1 VTRRLPTEAEF
12 PCATAR
18 WRSLGTTAVL
28 CAPADRMVSA
38 RRAVEAELSAINVCA
53 NRFRTESEL
62 SRLNR
67 ADGVWAEVSPLLLQA
82 LALGLRA
89 ASVTDG
95 AVDPT
100 LGAELNGLGY
110 DRDFKQLAQLAA
122 TERLRRVGDRWPRS
136 RKARWAEIE
145 LCDEPQS
152 ARLPAGT
159 QIDLGATAKALAAD
173 RAAAAAH
180 TATGAG
186 VLVSLG
192 GDISTAGA
200 CPDDGWPIHIADD
213 HRTDPSEEGPTIA
226 IRDGGLAT
234 SSLVTRRWRH
244 EGRDHHHI
252 LDPDTGGPV
261 DPYWRTASVAAGNC
275 ADANI
280 ASTAAIVLGVRAL
293 KWLAE
298 QELPARLV
306 SVDGTVTRLG
316 GWPA

>member
-1 VTRRLPTEAEF
+1 VTRRLPKEAEL

-28 CAPADRMVSA
+28 CAPADRMVTA
-38 RRAVEAELSAINVCA
+38 RRAVEAELNAINVCA
-53 NRFRTESEL
+53 NRFHTGSEL
-62 SRLNR
+62 CRLNR
-67 ADGVWAEVSPLLLQA
+67 AGGAWSDVSPLLLQA
-82 LALGLRA
+82 LALAIRA
-89 ASVTDG
+89 ASLTEG

-110 DRDFKQLAQLAA
+110 DRDFKRLAHLAA
-122 TERLRRVGDRWPRS
+122 TEPLHCVGDPQSRS
-136 RKARWAEIE
+136 RQARWAEIE
-145 LCDEPQS
+145 LCDEPPS

-173 RAAAAAH
+173 RAAAAAY

-200 CPDDGWPIHIADD
+200 CPDDGWPIHLADD
-213 HRTDPSEEGPTIA
+213 HRTDPSDDGPTIA

-252 LDPDTGGPV
+252 LDPDTGRPV

-280 ASTAAIVLGVRAL
+280 ASTAAIVLGERAP

-298 QELPARLV
+298 QQLPARLV
-306 SVDGTVTRLG
+306 SVDGTVKRLG